1 VKIGTLIRLTI
12 SEPMPP
18 WGPYSTG
25 SLQAMVQVDVFW
37 SYGIASGAYLLVA
50 AILPGGP
57 VHRLFLLLG
66 LDAPAATRPAIA

>member
-1 VKIGTLIRLTI
+1 
-12 SEPMPP
+12 
-18 WGPYSTG
+18 
-25 SLQAMVQVDVFW
+25 MVQVDVFW

>member
-1 VKIGTLIRLTI
+1 
-12 SEPMPP
+12 
-18 WGPYSTG
+18 
-25 SLQAMVQVDVFW
+25 MVQVDVFW

-66 LDAPAATRPAIA
+66 LDGARDAPAATRPAIA